1 LILVVIGFTINNR
14 KNQYSVCV
22 IKSAQ
27 GWGYDIL
34 HGGKIIIH
42 QPYMPGISGHVAFK
56 NKSSARKTGQL
67 VVKKF
72 REKRSPAINIGELN
86 SIIKD
91 TN

>member
-1 LILVVIGFTINNR
+1 MILVVAGFAINNR
-14 KNQYSVCV
+14 KNQYSVSV
-22 IKSAQ
+22 IKSNE

-34 HGGKIIIH
+34 HGKKIIIH

-56 NKSSARKTGQL
+56 NKNSARKTGQL